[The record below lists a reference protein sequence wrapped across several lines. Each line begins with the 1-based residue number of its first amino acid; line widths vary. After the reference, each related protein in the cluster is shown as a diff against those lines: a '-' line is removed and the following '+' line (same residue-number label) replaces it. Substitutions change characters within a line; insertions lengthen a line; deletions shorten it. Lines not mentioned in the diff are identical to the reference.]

1 MTALPSTRQLRYLV
15 ALADRLHFGKAADA
29 CFVTQSTLS
38 ASIKDLETLLGA
50 TLVERTRRSVMLTPL
65 GDEVVGRARAILRDV
80 DDLVDAAGAAGEPL
94 SGPLRLGVIPT
105 IGPYLLPRVLPALR
119 DAHPALRLYLR
130 EDQTAGL
137 IERLGGGELDVL
149 LLAFPYATGKLA
161 THLFADDPF
170 WLAFPRGHRFR
181 QFDAVGR
188 AALAGET
195 LLLLE
200 DGHCLR
206 DHALSLC
213 ASAAAERAG
222 AFQATSL
229 ATLVQMVD
237 NGLGVTLLPK
247 MAIDAGVT
255 RGTRVSVRPIEAPA
269 EGRKIGLAWRASSS
283 RGDEFRLLAGYFRDE
298 LATPL
303 PPAQRAVD
311 TRIKELRGRDT

>member
-15 ALADRLHFGKAADA
+15 ALADQLHFGKAADA

-50 TLVERTRRSVMLTPL
+50 TLVERTRRTVMLTPL

-80 DDLVDAAGAAGEPL
+80 DDLVDVASAAGEPL
-94 SGPLRLGVIPT
+94 SGRLRLGVIPT

-137 IERLGGGELDVL
+137 LERLGGGELDVL

-161 THLFADDPF
+161 THLFAADPF
-170 WLAFPRGHRFR
+170 WLAFPRGHAFR
-181 QFDAVGR
+181 EFDSIER
-188 AALAGET
+188 AGLAGET

-213 ASAAAERAG
+213 ASAAAERPD

-255 RGTRVSVRPIEAPA
+255 RGTRVSVRPIAAPA
-269 EGRKIGLAWRASSS
+269 EGREIGLAWRASSS
-283 RGDEFRLLAGYFRDE
+283 RGDEFRVLANYFRDE

-303 PPAQRAVD
+303 PPGERAADVGIEA
-311 TRIKELRGRDT
+311 T